1 MKAQKRLKA
10 EDVRHEVFRQL
21 LDLLWGYHGEA
32 LKDLADEAGM
42 HWTTIYAWQRGL
54 TYAPRIDKI
63 AAVAAVVGYRLE
75 LKISSATPVLRRVK

>member
-63 AAVAAVVGYRLE
+63 AAVAAVVGYKLE
-75 LKISSATPVLRRVK
+75 LEISSATPVLRRVK